1 VTLSDRL
8 KRLFDERGVSISEA
22 ARFAGMEKQQVHRI
36 VSGRN
41 ANPGIATVRRI
52 VEGIGGTLGELFA
65 DEDERPA

>member
-8 KRLFDERGVSISEA
+8 KHMFDERGVSISEA
-22 ARFAGMEKQQVHRI
+22 ARLAHMEKQQVHRI

-52 VEGIGGTLGELFA
+52 VEGIGGTMAELFA
-65 DEDERPA
+65 DED

>member
-22 ARFAGMEKQQVHRI
+22 ARFARMEKQQVHRI

-41 ANPGIATVRRI
+41 ANPGIATVQRI

-65 DEDERPA
+65 DED

>member
-22 ARFAGMEKQQVHRI
+22 ARFANMEKQQVHRI

-41 ANPGIATVRRI
+41 ANPGIATVQRI
-52 VEGIGGTLGELFA
+52 VDGIGGTMSELFA